1 MKDKLRQ
8 IIEECLESCT
18 EDDLKSICE
27 TLEKIGFCTDL
38 VNREE
43 ESNDKV
49 E

>member
-27 TLEKIGFCTDL
+27 TLEKIGFDIKE
-38 VNREE
+38 RA
-43 ESNDKV
+43 
-49 E
+49 